1 MSNDRVKKAIETANA
16 LFGEPV
22 DTGVDNSDGLLK
34 DSFAHVYGEIWSRPA
49 VDLKTRSLATVAS
62 LVALNNPNEMRIHLK
77 GALNIGWTR
86 EELREIFMH
95 LGYYAGMPAALDAL
109 RLLDEAVAA
118 RGKA

>member
-1 MSNDRVKKAIETANA
+1 MSDPRIKKAIETANA

-22 DTGVDNSDGLLK
+22 DTGVDNSDGLLR

-49 VDLKTRSLATVAS
+49 VDLKARSLATLSA

-86 EELREIFMH
+86 EELREVFMH

-109 RLLDEAVAA
+109 RLLDEAVAE